1 MRWRHGVG
9 SSRPRIGEG
18 GTLRFKG
25 LDLNLIFALR
35 VLLEELSVSAAAARM
50 NVSQPAMSA
59 ALARLRVYFQD
70 ELLIQVGRR
79 MLPTSFAES
88 LRPMVEDL
96 IQRAD
101 TLLAASIA
109 FDPATASRR
118 FRVSASDY
126 TMTVLIGP
134 LLQHLSVAA
143 PGVCLDIFPTGPHV
157 PDLLEKGDID
167 LAIDPEQYAQPHHPV
182 ELLWEDEHVVV
193 GWKGNDALAT
203 PMSRA
208 RLFELGQVAVRFGAL
223 RSVSFAERHLSALVP
238 QLRIEIT
245 TPSFSSVPRLLVGT
259 QRIAIVQ
266 KRLAD
271 AFANSLPIRAWPV
284 PVAIPV
290 LRMMVQY
297 HSVRAGDPA
306 IGWLIRQMQEV
317 AARPLSFDSFMP
329 EHHNN

>member
-1 MRWRHGVG
+1 M
-9 SSRPRIGEG
+9 
-18 GTLRFKG
+18 RFKG
-25 LDLNLIFALR
+25 LDLNLLVALR
-35 VLLEELSVSAAAARM
+35 VLLDELSVSGAAARM

-101 TLLAASIA
+101 TMIAASIA

-118 FRVSASDY
+118 FRVSTSDY

-134 LLQHLSVAA
+134 LLQHLSTVA

-167 LAIDPEQYAQPHHPV
+167 LAIDPDQYAQPHHPV

-193 GWKGNDALAT
+193 GWRENTCMAK
-203 PMSRA
+203 PISRA
-208 RLFELGQVAVRFGAL
+208 QLFELGHVAVRFGTV
-223 RSVSFAERHLSALVP
+223 RSMSFAERHLSALVP
-238 QLRIEIT
+238 NLRIEIT
-245 TPSFSSVPRLLVGT
+245 TPSFSSVARLVVGT
-259 QRIAIVQ
+259 QRIAVLQ
-266 KRLAD
+266 KRLAN
-271 AFANSLPIRAWPV
+271 AFITSLPIRAWPL
-284 PVAIPV
+284 PVEIPV

-306 IGWLIRQMQEV
+306 IAWLIGQMQQV
-317 AARPLSFDSFMP
+317 ASAPYLSNPIMIEDQ
-329 EHHNN
+329 NN